1 MSITG
6 NGLGMESGADTGPGA
21 GPGHGADT
29 GPGAGPGHEAVIE
42 YRNVFKAFDI
52 PVLSG
57 VTLSVQKGEMF
68 ALFGPSG
75 TGKSVLL
82 KTTIGLVIPDRGD
95 VTVAGESVYFG
106 GGDVLE
112 RIRRKVGY
120 VFQYAALFDSLTVYE
135 NVEMGI
141 SEERLRQMGRTEIG
155 QRVWETLELVNLDPK
170 QVMGKFPSELSGG
183 MKKRVGI
190 ARAIAGRPEILLWDE
205 PTTGLDPVNTAAIE
219 RLITR
224 LSDDLHVTSL
234 LVTHDIE
241 GGLEMCDRVAML
253 EGGGLRFCGSP
264 EDFRASQDPVVRA
277 FLDRQ
282 AAHAAL
288 DTLEIG

>member
-1 MSITG
+1 MSVTG
-6 NGLGMESGADTGPGA
+6 NGSGAA
-21 GPGHGADT
+21 
-29 GPGAGPGHEAVIE
+29 IE
-42 YRNVFKAFDI
+42 YRNVFKMFDT

-57 VTLSVQKGEMF
+57 VTLSVEPGEMF

-82 KTTIGLVIPDRGD
+82 KTTIALITPDRGD
-95 VTVAGESVYFG
+95 VTVGGDSVYFG
-106 GGDVLE
+106 GRDVLE
-112 RIRRKVGY
+112 RVRRKVGF
-120 VFQYAALFDSLTVYE
+120 VFQYAALFDSLTVFE
-135 NVEMGI
+135 NVEIGIPEEGLKRMGA
-141 SEERLRQMGRTEIG
+141 SGAAH
-155 QRVWETLELVNLDPK
+155 RVWETLELVNLDPK
-170 QVMGKFPSELSGG
+170 QVLGKLPSELSGG

-253 EGGGLRFCGSP
+253 EGGHLRFCGSP
-264 EDFRASQDPVVRA
+264 DDFRASGDPVVKA
-277 FLDRQ
+277 FIDRE
-282 AAHAAL
+282 AAIAAL
-288 DTLEIG
+288 DTLEIT